1 MGNEFDELLL
11 DFRFNNDCV
20 ERRVGDKRL
29 LAEVV

>member
-20 ERRVGDKRL
+20 GRGLGDNRL
-29 LAEVV
+29 LEEVV